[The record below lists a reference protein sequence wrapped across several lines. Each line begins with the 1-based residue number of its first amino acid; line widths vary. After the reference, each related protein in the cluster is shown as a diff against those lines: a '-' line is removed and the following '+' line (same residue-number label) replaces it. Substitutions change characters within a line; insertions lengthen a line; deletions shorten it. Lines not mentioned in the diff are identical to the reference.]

1 MVYGD
6 VMRDMTEKEIREFIR
21 EWTWGTLIGA
31 EENKPYAVELSY
43 GTDGEYIYCGSMPGG
58 RMARCIIANPN
69 AIFKICDSDRSYSR
83 WRAVIIEGKAERLT
97 NYDDILYSVR
107 CIARQRGFQENAFDS
122 IARRVANDPES
133 NSIRLPIKV
142 FGGRISG

>member
-1 MVYGD
+1 
-6 VMRDMTEKEIREFIR
+6 MTEKEIRAFIR

-122 IARRVANDPES
+122 IARRVAKDPAS

>member
-1 MVYGD
+1 
-6 VMRDMTEKEIREFIR
+6 MRDMTEKEIRAFIR

-58 RMARCIIANPN
+58 RMARCIIANPHV
-69 AIFKICDSDRSYSR
+69 AFKICDSDRSYSR

-122 IARRVANDPES
+122 IARRVANDPKS